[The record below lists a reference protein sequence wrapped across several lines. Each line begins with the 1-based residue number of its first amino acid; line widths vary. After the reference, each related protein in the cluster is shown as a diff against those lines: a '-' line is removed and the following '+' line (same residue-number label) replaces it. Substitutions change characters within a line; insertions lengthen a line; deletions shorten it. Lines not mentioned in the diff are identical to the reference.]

1 MIMLSSMTKRVSTG
15 LSLLAVGFLQS
26 VVVPAVA
33 DQFVGGSTRTPPL
46 PFDVSDHSVTAA
58 SLAVSR
64 VSANPTLV
72 PNANITFGGGGLN
85 RTVTV
90 MPAAGQTGTALIT
103 LTVDNGSLTRSTSF
117 LLTVA
122 APPQFTQFTVGSG
135 GSFVLT
141 DTGLDGQSYRILA
154 TTNLSLP
161 VSNWPT
167 LKTGSFSGG
176 GLSFTD
182 VQASNHVQQFYQ
194 VVTP

>member
-1 MIMLSSMTKRVSTG
+1 MLSSMTKRVSTG
-15 LSLLAVGFLQS
+15 LSLPAVGFLQS

-33 DQFVGGSTRTPPL
+33 DQFVGVSTPTPPL
-46 PFDVSDHSVTAA
+46 PFDVSDHSVPAA

-72 PNANITFGGGGLN
+72 PNANITFGGGGSN

-90 MPAAGQTGTALIT
+90 TPAAGQTGTALIT

-135 GSFVLT
+135 GSFVLSG
-141 DTGLDGQSYRILA
+141 TGPDGQSYRILA

-176 GLSFTD
+176 GFSFTD
-182 VQASNHVQQFYQ
+182 VQANNHVQRFYQ